1 MTKEM
6 KIGMIALTAAILLG
20 IFSLFAL
27 PLKIFHQDIFEV
39 HAVFDNARGIK
50 KSAQVLYAGVIVGR
64 VNKIRT
70 ENGKAVLDLYIRNK
84 EMIPTDCRVSIDSS
98 ALVGDLY
105 VKLSGGRPG
114 GDILKDGDTIYEY
127 HNDRMDKLM
136 EKAGKLMESAQ
147 KVQENIEALSGDK
160 G

>member
-1 MTKEM
+1 M
-6 KIGMIALTAAILLG
+6 
-20 IFSLFAL
+20 
-27 PLKIFHQDIFEV
+27 
-39 HAVFDNARGIK
+39 
-50 KSAQVLYAGVIVGR
+50 GR
-64 VNKIRT
+64 VNKIRA
-70 ENGKAVLDLYIRNK
+70 ENGKAVLDLYIRNN

-114 GDILKDGDTIYEY
+114 GEILKDGDTIYEY

-136 EKAGKLMESAQ
+136 EKAGKLMKSAQ
-147 KVQENIEALSGDK
+147 KVQENIEALSG